1 MTSAF
6 ASTPSVGE
14 SKKSPASPVGVSRL
28 CWKKKYV
35 QTVVGVRRPLE
46 AASLTA
52 TRMRL
57 LVKERLELEIVTNQR
72 PERRSKRTR
81 GVPTGLPLATEAKN
95 VSMSV
100 SRTPSDVPVVFRK
113 VRMRPLT
120 PSRNCVGPA
129 APELSGGKAFVSAS
143 VAPRKLMPSVWG
155 SRGPGGRTR
164 GAPARAVERADPER
178 WARGARDRGAA
189 GGPRDAAA

>member
-35 QTVVGVRRPLE
+35 QTVVAVRTPLE

-72 PERRSKRTR
+72 PERRSKGRR
-81 GVPTGLPLATEAKN
+81 GGPTGLPLAT
-95 VSMSV
+95 
-100 SRTPSDVPVVFRK
+100 
-113 VRMRPLT
+113 
-120 PSRNCVGPA
+120 
-129 APELSGGKAFVSAS
+129 GGKD
-143 VAPRKLMPSVWG
+143 G
-155 SRGPGGRTR
+155 STS
-164 GAPARAVERADPER
+164 
-178 WARGARDRGAA
+178 GARSAA
-189 GGPRDAAA
+189 GV